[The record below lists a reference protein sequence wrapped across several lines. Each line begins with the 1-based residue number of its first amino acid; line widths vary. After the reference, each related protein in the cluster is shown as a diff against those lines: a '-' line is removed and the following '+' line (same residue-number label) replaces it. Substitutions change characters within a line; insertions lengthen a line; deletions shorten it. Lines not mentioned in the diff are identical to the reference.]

1 MPTALQL
8 YPQSFIVT
16 GLTLLKLWRK
26 LTPTPKLGE
35 TCILLQKRESST
47 YYKNLIYRGRKEEGD
62 NNIH

>member
-35 TCILLQKRESST
+35 TCILLQKRDLHT
-47 YYKNLIYRGRKEEGD
+47 TKT
-62 NNIH
+62 